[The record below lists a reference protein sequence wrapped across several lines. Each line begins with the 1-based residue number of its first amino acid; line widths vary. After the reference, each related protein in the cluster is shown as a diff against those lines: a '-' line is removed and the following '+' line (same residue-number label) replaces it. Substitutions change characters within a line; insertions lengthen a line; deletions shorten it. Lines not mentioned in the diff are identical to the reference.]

1 MNRNSRISKK
11 AKRIANTSAAV
22 GMAVLMGVTPVIS
35 AVPVYADDS
44 SDEDKVDKEESVYV
58 NADASG
64 KTSKITVSDHLY
76 NPDGASTLEDSSTLS
91 DIENVKGDETYT
103 GSGSNMTW
111 SANGSDI
118 YYQGT
123 STESLPV
130 GVKFTYYLD
139 GKEISAKDL
148 AGKSGKLTIKINYTN
163 NTSVNAKVGGKDTSL
178 STPFVMMTG
187 LILPDDTFTNVTV
200 DNGKIVNDGSR
211 NVVLA
216 YGMPGLADSLDLEN
230 LKQNSKD
237 AIDSLKDAKD
247 TADDLESE
255 DTDDKDETKS
265 DSADTDDK
273 EDTKSDSADTDDK
286 EDTKSDSA
294 DTDDKKDTTSDSADS
309 ADEEEK
315 ADEAKED
322 IDDFSIPDSVEI
334 TADVTNFSLGSTYT
348 FASSDLLDSID
359 TDNLE
364 DLSDVK
370 DMIDKLEDSMT
381 QLADGC
387 AELNDGAA
395 ELDDSY
401 GELDDGIASL
411 KDGLDQV
418 VAGAQKY
425 TSGVDSAAA
434 GADKLSA
441 GASQLDSGAQEL
453 ADGSSSLSKYADM
466 LSDGVDQTVS
476 GVNDSTE
483 QLSSSLQELDD
494 GLSQLYA
501 ALPDQSAALKAMNDA
516 EAVASNNSPSQLVTS
531 LTDLKTTSTN
541 LQKDIDIQNGLLTDA
556 ETALKVM
563 DASDLRYDLLSQE
576 VEAFKSTV
584 ADLKAQKTTVDN
596 SIAMI
601 QNQEKKDEEAKQV
614 NGELT
619 EQVKATY
626 EYAQRL
632 QTVRSG
638 VKTIKDSVESQEDQ
652 FSQAALDQS
661 GKLIQLQ
668 TLADG
673 VASGASQISSG
684 ASGVANGASTLSTG
698 AFQLDS
704 GLQLLS
710 GNSSTLVS
718 GLKQLLDGSGTLK
731 DGSSQVKDGISQ
743 LHDGTQELADSTAKL
758 NSSDMQDIYDSSK
771 DLVDDVSDLQ
781 DRLTALN
788 SDDTSYTNYS
798 GIASGKKGSVKFI
811 IATDEIKS
819 SDDSE

>member
-11 AKRIANTSAAV
+11 AKKIADASAAV

-44 SDEDKVDKEESVYV
+44 SDEDNVDKEESVYV

-64 KTSKITVSDHLY
+64 KASKITVSDHLY
-76 NPDGASTLEDSSTLS
+76 NPDGASTLKDSSTLS

-286 EDTKSDSA
+286 
-294 DTDDKKDTTSDSADS
+294 KDTTSDSADS

-418 VAGAQKY
+418 VAGAQ
-425 TSGVDSAAA
+425 
-434 GADKLSA
+434 
-441 GASQLDSGAQEL
+441 EL

-483 QLSSSLQELDD
+483 QLSSSLQKLDD

-501 ALPDQSAALKAMNDA
+501 ALPDQSKALKAMNDA
-516 EAVASNNSPSQLVTS
+516 AAVKKDDSQLAASREDMEKTS
-531 LTDLKTTSTN
+531 QS
-541 LQKDIDIQNGLLTDA
+541 LQDDIKSLSLLLNDA
-556 ETALKVM
+556 EMELKVM
-563 DASDLRYDLLSQE
+563 DASDPRYDLLSQKIS
-576 VEAFKSTV
+576 AFSSTI
-584 ADLKAQKTTVDN
+584 ADLQAQKTTVDN
-596 SIAMI
+596 TINVME
-601 QNQEKKDEEAKQV
+601 NQKNTNDEVLKV
-614 NGELT
+614 NGELSN
-619 EQVKATY
+619 QVKKTY

-632 QTVRSG
+632 QTVRTG
-638 VKTIKDSVESQEDQ
+638 VETIKESVERQKGQLSQ
-652 FSQAALDQS
+652 SALDQS

-673 VASGASQISSG
+673 VASGASEISGG
-684 ASGVANGASTLSTG
+684 ASMLNAGINGK
-698 AFQLDS
+698 
-704 GLQLLS
+704 
-710 GNSSTLVS
+710 N
-718 GLKQLLDGSGTLK
+718 GLKSSMGTLK

>member
-11 AKRIANTSAAV
+11 AKKIANASAAV

-44 SDEDKVDKEESVYV
+44 SDEDNVDKEESVYV

-64 KTSKITVSDHLY
+64 KASKITVSDHLY
-76 NPDGASTLEDSSTLS
+76 NPDGASTLKDSSTLS

-286 EDTKSDSA
+286 
-294 DTDDKKDTTSDSADS
+294 KDTTSDSADS

-418 VAGAQKY
+418 VAGAQ
-425 TSGVDSAAA
+425 
-434 GADKLSA
+434 
-441 GASQLDSGAQEL
+441 EL

-483 QLSSSLQELDD
+483 QLSSSLQKLDD

-501 ALPDQSAALKAMNDA
+501 ALPDQSKALKAMNDA
-516 EAVASNNSPSQLVTS
+516 AAVNSDNTQNTQLATS
-531 LTDLKTTSTN
+531 LKDMQTTSESLGN
-541 LQKDIDIQNGLLTDA
+541 DIAIQSGLLSEA
-556 ETALKVM
+556 QAALKLM
-563 DASDLRYDLLSQE
+563 DESDHRYALLRQE
-576 VEAFKSTV
+576 ISAFSSTI
-584 ADLKAQKTTVDN
+584 ADLQAQKTTVDN
-596 SIAMI
+596 TINVMKNQ
-601 QNQEKKDEEAKQV
+601 QNTNNEVRNVNKELSNQV
-614 NGELT
+614 
-619 EQVKATY
+619 QATY
-626 EYAQRL
+626 EYASRL
-632 QTVRSG
+632 QKVRTG
-638 VKTIKDSVESQEDQ
+638 VKTIKDSVESQKDQ
-652 FSQAALDQS
+652 LSQSALDQS

-673 VASGASQISSG
+673 VASGASEISGG
-684 ASGVANGASTLSTG
+684 ASMLNAGINGK
-698 AFQLDS
+698 
-704 GLQLLS
+704 
-710 GNSSTLVS
+710 N
-718 GLKQLLDGSGTLK
+718 GLKSSMGTLK